1 MYYIYHI
8 PGKKVG
14 VTRNLNSR
22 VTKQQGYKEGEYEIL
37 DSSLDIEYI
46 SNREIEFQKFYKYKE
61 DFNSFKTLMNQF
73 NKGNKMAINVTEQTI
88 TFPIEKKHL
97 KDYLSK
103 NTGLKLAVGGFKIEL
118 NNKVQDWILKNSR
131 ISHFRHT
138 RTYVYNKSLINFI
151 EEETVE
157 NKFIK
162 KQTPPSNTVYD
173 DIRAWAK
180 TKGIYQSGDSRIQY
194 IKLME
199 EAGELAEALLKNDET
214 EVIDAIGDMVVVL
227 TNLAKLRGHN
237 IEDCVASAYD
247 VIKSRQGKMVNGT
260 FVKSTL

>member
-157 NKFIK
+157 KLHKNPWPKIK
-162 KQTPPSNTVYD
+162 NCVFFSPPHLPTAVCRPLLIS
-173 DIRAWAK
+173 RAR
-180 TKGIYQSGDSRIQY
+180 SPR
-194 IKLME
+194 
-199 EAGELAEALLKNDET
+199 LL
-214 EVIDAIGDMVVVL
+214 
-227 TNLAKLRGHN
+227 
-237 IEDCVASAYD
+237 
-247 VIKSRQGKMVNGT
+247 
-260 FVKSTL
+260 